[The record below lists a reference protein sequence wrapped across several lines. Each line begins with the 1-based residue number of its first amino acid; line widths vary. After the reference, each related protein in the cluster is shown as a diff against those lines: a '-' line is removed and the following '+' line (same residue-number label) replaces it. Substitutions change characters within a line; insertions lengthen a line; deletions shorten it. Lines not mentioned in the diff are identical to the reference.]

1 MACASVIRPA
11 QVSLQYETAAMCLLS
26 KVLCLTRVPLVKE
39 NRHRLR
45 FLLPA
50 STGVPGFSFSFFL
63 KSGKHRAKR
72 KAFLWMQ
79 RSRSV
84 TPSSLLPS
92 CGCRG
97 QSPRL
102 LCFLGNSQDFIY
114 THSTSIQK
122 QKLSSQVVIFVHK
135 NALSIAQ
142 CEL

>member
-50 STGVPGFSFSFFL
+50 SIGVSGSHFLFSLSL
-63 KSGKHRAKR
+63 GYIGQKGKP
-72 KAFLWMQ
+72 F
-79 RSRSV
+79 
-84 TPSSLLPS
+84 

-97 QSPRL
+97 LGQSSHL
-102 LCFLGNSQDFIY
+102 LCSRPVDAEVSHPVFFASWVIARILY
-114 THSTSIQK
+114 THTARLSRNRSSPH
-122 QKLSSQVVIFVHK
+122 KL
-135 NALSIAQ
+135 
-142 CEL
+142 